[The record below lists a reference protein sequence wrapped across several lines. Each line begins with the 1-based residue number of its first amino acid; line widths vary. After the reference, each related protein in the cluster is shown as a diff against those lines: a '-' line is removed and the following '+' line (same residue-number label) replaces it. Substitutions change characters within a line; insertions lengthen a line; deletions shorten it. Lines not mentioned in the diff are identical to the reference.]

1 MMTTREVVVVEEA
14 VVDAMATI
22 KTTAEMVTNVKFT
35 NKRRKNLSHKKRV
48 DVIRE
53 EKEGM
58 KSRIINQRRI
68 KTKMSTSV
76 KNQLSLPNPRSR
88 PKLST
93 SSKRTTRLQPW
104 MKKTLKLNLTIKKRA
119 KVRSQP
125 RKIIKWTSRA

>member
-1 MMTTREVVVVEEA
+1 MTTREVVVVEEA

-22 KTTAEMVTNVKFT
+22 KTTAEMVTKIVKFT
-35 NKRRKNLSHKKRV
+35 NRRRKNLSHKKRV

-93 SSKRTTRLQPW
+93 SSKRSTRLQPW

-119 KVRSQP
+119 KVKIQP